1 MRRRSFLAG
10 VGAALAAPGVVRAEE
25 ASTLRFIPQADL
37 VVLDP
42 MWTTA
47 YVTRNHGFMVFDT
60 LFGQDVQYR
69 ASPQMLEGRRPPMTA
84 SAGR

>member
-60 LFGQDVQYR
+60 LFGQDR
-69 ASPQMLEGRRPPMTA
+69 AISGQPADARGGGDRR
-84 SAGR
+84 